1 MQLIAPLL
9 SCVLGLLSAW
19 NSFSCQGRWISKG
32 ILKQTRI
39 MWNFQTLSLEDDA
52 NHLFALNQK
61 PTSAHTIL
69 DVLKIIKG
77 IAIMPFSP
85 LKDLVAL
92 AIAMFELCF
101 TCLLHFVPKNKV
113 HVFACDP
120 SCIFWCFP
128 KKNDTLNLNID
139 TASKYFSFL
148 LFSKLQK
155 HVQKKKSFLS
165 VSSP

>member
-1 MQLIAPLL
+1 MCWGYCLL
-9 SCVLGLLSAW
+9 ETVSLVKEDEFQKAFY
-19 NSFSCQGRWISKG
+19 NKQGYCEIF
-32 ILKQTRI
+32 I
-39 MWNFQTLSLEDDA
+39 QTLSLEDDA

-120 SCIFWCFP
+120 SCIF
-128 KKNDTLNLNID
+128 
-139 TASKYFSFL
+139 
-148 LFSKLQK
+148 
-155 HVQKKKSFLS
+155 
-165 VSSP
+165 